1 MAAQVTAIKH
11 PTKNN
16 GLTWFLFMVLL
27 LSFEVFGLGASCS
40 HLIGRETEKAI
51 QRSAKSY

>member
-1 MAAQVTAIKH
+1 MATQVTAIKH